1 MKRIKSFKESK
12 VDELVKY
19 FTDEKGLNI
28 TNEDRL
34 KISEIIDD
42 VYNYSYSYAYS
53 KAFSNG
59 R

>member
-19 FTDEKGLNI
+19 LVDEKGLKI

-34 KISEIIDD
+34 KILEIIDD
-42 VYNYSYSYAYS
+42 VFNYSYSYAYS
-53 KAFSNG
+53 KTFSNG